1 MRFEIARLKYDCVHF
16 IGPLFN
22 EQILLREA
30 PIYIV
35 FPGWG
40 GAGEGGGDWELFAL
54 AWNRS
59 CIVMSSSM

>member
-1 MRFEIARLKYDCVHF
+1 MSFEMHGLKYDCVHF

-35 FPGWG
+35 FPG
-40 GAGEGGGDWELFAL
+40 GEVPGKGELGVICFGMEQ
-54 AWNRS
+54 
-59 CIVMSSSM
+59 VMYSHE